1 MDVTHSGGAKGFEL
15 VQMKVEP
22 RQKRLLNKETY
33 LKGAFLSVKGLSDF
47 YKEQGRHTAFFDV
60 WRMQQLFGKNLKIS
74 FW

>member
-1 MDVTHSGGAKGFEL
+1 MWLKQSRKCTYEQALSRFVDVTHSGGAKEFEL

-47 YKEQGRHTAFFDV
+47 YKE
-60 WRMQQLFGKNLKIS
+60 
-74 FW
+74 

>member
-1 MDVTHSGGAKGFEL
+1 VDVTHSGGAKGFEL

-47 YKEQGRHTAFFDV
+47 YKE
-60 WRMQQLFGKNLKIS
+60 
-74 FW
+74 